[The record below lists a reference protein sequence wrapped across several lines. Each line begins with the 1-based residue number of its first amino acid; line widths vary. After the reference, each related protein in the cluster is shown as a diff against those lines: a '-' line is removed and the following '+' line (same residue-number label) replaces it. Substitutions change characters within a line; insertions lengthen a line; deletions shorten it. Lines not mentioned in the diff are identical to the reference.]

1 MNEVLNYKAACY
13 QSFPLSLG
21 FSASFKKSLLIPES
35 GYSAVY
41 SRKICVVP
49 SYSGQSPVY
58 LELVF
63 GCVVK

>member
-1 MNEVLNYKAACY
+1 MKFLIIKQPVI
-13 QSFPLSLG
+13 SLSLCHLG